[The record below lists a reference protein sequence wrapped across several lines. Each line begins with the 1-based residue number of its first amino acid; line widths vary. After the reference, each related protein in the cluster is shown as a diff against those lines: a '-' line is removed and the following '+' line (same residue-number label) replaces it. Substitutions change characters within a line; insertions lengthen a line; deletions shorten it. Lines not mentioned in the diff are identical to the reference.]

1 MNYAPL
7 NASVIHFKFLQT
19 VVITWRLRERVRRKN
34 TIVTVFVIMK
44 WCMVVDLKEYSLRLG
59 NIFVECKI
67 THMAP
72 V

>member
-7 NASVIHFKFLQT
+7 NASAVHFKFLQT

-34 TIVTVFVIMK
+34 TIATDFMVMK
-44 WCMVVDLKEYSLRLG
+44 WCMVVDLKEHSFRLG

-67 THMAP
+67 SRMAP